1 MIKEIKDVQ
10 SLPPV
15 LQFMLRYIRFIIFFF
30 LCVIY
35 LVAFFCI
42 RAPAGEGAAP
52 IVSTE
57 AKIVKLVDVQEYIPP
72 PPTKVIEYQEQP
84 AASEVI
90 QEVDELQQEHA
101 QKTNLVEANQTVFAG
116 AEDWSKY
123 VGQQKISDVPEI
135 PIKDVLAKIVYPPM
149 AHKQGLEGVVYL
161 ELYIDDEGNI
171 RRIEVLKD
179 PGHGF
184 AEAAVAALD
193 GIKCKPALQNGK
205 PVAVRFRYPVR
216 FSLKK

>member
-1 MIKEIKDVQ
+1 MISEVKDVQ
-10 SLPPV
+10 SLPPA
-15 LQFMLRYIRFIIFFF
+15 LRFLLRYLRLEIFIV
-30 LCVIY
+30 LCGLY
-35 LVAFFCI
+35 AVAFFCV
-42 RAPAGEGAAP
+42 RAPSGGGAAP
-52 IVSTE
+52 IVTTE

-72 PPTKVIEYQEQP
+72 PPTKVVEFQEQP
-84 AASEVI
+84 AASEIV
-90 QEVDELQQEHA
+90 QEVDEIQQAQA
-101 QKTNLVEANQTVFAG
+101 QKTNLVEANETIFAG

-135 PIKDVLAKIVYPPM
+135 PIKDVLAKIDYPSM
-149 AHKQGLEGVVYL
+149 AHKQGIEGVVYL

-184 AEAAVAALD
+184 AQAAIAAFD

-205 PVAVRFRYPVR
+205 PIAVRFRYPVR